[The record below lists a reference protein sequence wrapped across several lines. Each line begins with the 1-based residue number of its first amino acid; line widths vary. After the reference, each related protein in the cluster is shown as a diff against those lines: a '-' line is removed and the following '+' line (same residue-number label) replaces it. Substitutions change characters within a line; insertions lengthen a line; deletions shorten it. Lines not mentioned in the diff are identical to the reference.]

1 MAEPLRVSGP
11 SAPRS
16 HSPAGTLPALPASRC
31 SRRRLQRLLTCR
43 AVACA
48 TSTPARQRLP
58 SGLLSSRPRLH
69 PQKRRDHSLDVAAV
83 LAVGIE
89 RRPDLLDHL
98 AGLLALPRDQ
108 ARALLLA
115 LRFAKDRLDPDE
127 ENLCFSN

>member
-58 SGLLSSRPRLH
+58 SAGGLGLYGPALGLRPLGFGGRPSMMVLKIGVGLSPAPFIIEGRPWSDMLESMC
-69 PQKRRDHSLDVAAV
+69 P
-83 LAVGIE
+83 
-89 RRPDLLDHL
+89 
-98 AGLLALPRDQ
+98 
-108 ARALLLA
+108 
-115 LRFAKDRLDPDE
+115 
-127 ENLCFSN
+127 